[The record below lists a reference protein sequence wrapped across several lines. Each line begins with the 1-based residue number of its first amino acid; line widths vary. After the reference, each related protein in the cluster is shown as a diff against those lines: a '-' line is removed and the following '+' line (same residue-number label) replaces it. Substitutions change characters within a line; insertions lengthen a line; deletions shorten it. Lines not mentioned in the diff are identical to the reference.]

1 VKGWYCGL
9 AWRRHSSRRLSVC
22 DIRRRAMINEPAGGA
37 PAFSGVWL
45 RIPRSV
51 RIRTAG
57 PAAAG
62 PVGYASIEVTGRS
75 GRAGRADR
83 RGLHVSFSPPIVS
96 HQGRIGGPGGQP
108 VHHVLE

>member
-1 VKGWYCGL
+1 MKGWYCGL

-96 HQGRIGGPGGQP
+96 HQGRIGGPRGQP